1 MQEVSELK
9 ETEQRKIL
17 ILEMDF
23 AQNGENRRAEML
35 RSRMR
40 LDRKESN
47 ANDRAFRVVAVAG
60 RIERRTLAVVLT

>member
-47 ANDRAFRVVAVAG
+47 ANARAFRVVAVAG

>member
-1 MQEVSELK
+1 MQEISELK

-23 AQNGENRRAEML
+23 AQNGGNRRAEML

>member
-23 AQNGENRRAEML
+23 AQNGRNRRAEML

-47 ANDRAFRVVAVAG
+47 ANDRAFRVVAVA
-60 RIERRTLAVVLT
+60 

>member
-23 AQNGENRRAEML
+23 AQNGGGIVEPRCCARGCDSIVKKATRTIAHSGSL
-35 RSRMR
+35 RSQG
-40 LDRKESN
+40 
-47 ANDRAFRVVAVAG
+47 A
-60 RIERRTLAVVLT
+60 

>member
-23 AQNGENRRAEML
+23 AQNGGESSSRDAALEDAT
-35 RSRMR
+35 RS
-40 LDRKESN
+40 
-47 ANDRAFRVVAVAG
+47 
-60 RIERRTLAVVLT
+60 